1 MSTALPLACA
11 DATRQLG
18 EPLAGTATP
27 YGRWLLVERP
37 GSWALDRLMDGVPPA
52 LLAKLG
58 ALSVEHGVQP
68 QMIRRR
74 RGRYAP
80 ERFTVYLA
88 SSTAPV
94 PWLVRHE
101 VDRLEEVLDLQ
112 LDALAADTPPGDAE
126 PGPIYLACT
135 HGQFDPCCARYGNPV
150 AAAAAEVAGDRAW
163 QSSHVG
169 GCRFAGNLVSLPD
182 GYVFGHLDADTAVA
196 AVRARDN
203 GELLLDHLRGRA
215 GLPPAAQAAE
225 ALLRRELGLTVAAGV
240 TTTPIAEHTAVVEHR
255 TGAWRVT
262 VRAEEGAARRAACS
276 EAAPTSATIH
286 RLAAVEVLA

>member
-80 ERFTVYLA
+80 ERVTVYLA

-101 VDRLEEVLDLQ
+101 VDD
-112 LDALAADTPPGDAE
+112 LDALLDLDLDTLTADAAPGTTE
-126 PGPIYLACT
+126 PGPVYLACT

-150 AAAAAEVAGDRAW
+150 AAAAAEVGGERAW

-182 GYVFGHLDADTAVA
+182 GYVFGHLDAATAAA
-196 AVRARDN
+196 AVRARDD

-225 ALLRRELGLTVAAGV
+225 VLLRRKLGLTVAAGV
-240 TTTPIAEHTAVVEHR
+240 VTTPIADHTAVVEHGGR
-255 TGAWRVT
+255 SWRVT
-262 VRAEEGAARRAACS
+262 VRAEEGAARLAACS
-276 EAAPTSATIH
+276 EAAATPSTIH
-286 RLAAVEVLA
+286 RLAAVEALS